1 MRDLPG
7 FDAFAAD
14 QAQPLARTAL
24 SLTGDPEAARALAVT
39 ALSVVAARWRT
50 VRWSFPAH
58 AAREALYAAY
68 LKRPRAR
75 KAAPGTGRLDP
86 GSDAA
91 ALAEALTALTPR
103 RRALVVACFHDG
115 DTTWQ
120 AANLCCVDA
129 RTANTETVLAVAEL
143 RSRLPAS
150 FVEVSPPKPADPA
163 AAERAMETA
172 PDETPSKP
180 AVSAPPPEAPAS
192 EARASEARASES
204 PTSEGSAFAD
214 STFAD
219 SACEGSALERAVSEN
234 AASQQMPP
242 EADRC
247 HTAPDDD
254 AETGGGARGTAPGP
268 SPTSWASPSQAP
280 TPTPTPWTSPSQAP
294 TPTPTPWTS
303 PSQAS
308 SATPTSWASP
318 SQASGSASTPWSSPW
333 QPGHAAGP
341 PAGPASYGAP
351 PETWSG
357 GNTPS
362 ATPFAPPATPAVPP
376 GSSGPGDR
384 GDGPWEAALR
394 RELAVLSAQMPALDP
409 VPLTAEAARTGRRQG
424 TRRRAL
430 VTTMSVTLSALV
442 IVPLAFGAAGLLG
455 RAAHSTDGASPGV
468 LDESDAAP
476 TLPPSLPAPV
486 RFAYRGFCTADDWD
500 AFTQEFAENGCA
512 QWRVVATTGGQWRV
526 ADVSPALSD
535 GWQPLLA
542 ISGDGNRLVYFSAA
556 SSDFV
561 MIDRRDTTTRR
572 TDLVPLAEEV
582 SPEETHVVIS
592 PSGRWMAAD
601 FGPAA
606 GALHPRVQNLT
617 NYHVRTLPRR
627 MRVLAVSDNGTVT
640 GTAAWDTDTVPGRLT
655 TTVLL
660 RMRPDGRTLSR
671 TPIDSALFEAG
682 TAVSPDGRAV
692 AVAAERAHPAEGD
705 HGQLV
710 TIDSVTGK
718 VLTRREAALPEDTH
732 IFAVRGWAD
741 EHEVIVEAERISD
754 DDEDD
759 AEYSV
764 YAIDVRTGAAR
775 PIELDEAGGVPALWV
790 PGTMR

>member
-7 FDAFAAD
+7 FDAFAVD

-24 SLTGDPEAARALAVT
+24 SLTGDPEAARALVVT
-39 ALSVVAARWRT
+39 ALSVVAAKWRT
-50 VRWSFPAH
+50 VRWSFPPH

-68 LKRPRAR
+68 LKRPRGG
-75 KAAPGTGRLDP
+75 KAAHRPGGLAP

-91 ALAEALTALTPR
+91 ALAEALTTLTPR

-120 AANLCCVDA
+120 AANLCRMDA

-143 RSRLPAS
+143 RNRLPAS
-150 FVEVSPPKPADPA
+150 FVEVSLPEPTAQ
-163 AAERAMETA
+163 TA
-172 PDETPSKP
+172 PDETPLESP
-180 AVSAPPPEAPAS
+180 ASSPAAEDPPSESPAS
-192 EARASEARASES
+192 ESSASKAAV
-204 PTSEGSAFAD
+204 PEGA
-214 STFAD
+214 
-219 SACEGSALERAVSEN
+219 
-234 AASQQMPP
+234 
-242 EADRC
+242 
-247 HTAPDDD
+247 
-254 AETGGGARGTAPGP
+254 GP
-268 SPTSWASPSQAP
+268 SSTSWASPSP
-280 TPTPTPWTSPSQAP
+280 
-294 TPTPTPWTS
+294 
-303 PSQAS
+303 
-308 SATPTSWASP
+308 
-318 SQASGSASTPWSSPW
+318 ASGSASIPWSSPW
-333 QPGHAAGP
+333 QPDHSAGP
-341 PAGPASYGAP
+341 PAAPMSYGALP
-351 PETWSG
+351 DAGSEGIMPF
-357 GNTPS
+357 
-362 ATPFAPPATPAVPP
+362 AMPFAPPAAPAVPP

-384 GDGPWEAALR
+384 GEGPWEAALR
-394 RELAVLSAQMPALDP
+394 RELAVLSAEMPALDP
-409 VPLTAEAARTGRRQG
+409 VPLTAEAARTGRRQS

-430 VTTMSVTLSALV
+430 VTTMSVTLTALAV
-442 IVPLAFGAAGLLG
+442 VPLAFGAAGLFG
-455 RAAHSTDGASPGV
+455 RAGQSAGQSADGASPGV
-468 LDESDAAP
+468 LDERGAAP

-500 AFTQEFAENGCA
+500 AFADEFADNGCA
-512 QWRVVATTGGQWRV
+512 QWRVVATTGDQWRV

-582 SPEETHVVIS
+582 SPEDTHLVIS

-606 GALHPRVQNLT
+606 EALHPRVQNLT
-617 NYHVRTLPRR
+617 NYHVRALPQR

-640 GTAAWDTDTVPGRLT
+640 GTAAWDTDAVPGRLA

-682 TAVSPDGRAV
+682 AAVSRDGRAV
-692 AVAAERAHPAEGD
+692 AVSAERAHPAEGD
-705 HGQLV
+705 HGLLV
-710 TIDSVTGK
+710 TLDSITGK

-732 IFAVRGWAD
+732 VFAVRGWAN
-741 EHEVIVEAERISD
+741 EHEVIVEAERVSD
-754 DDEDD
+754 GDEDD

-775 PIELDEAGGVPALWV
+775 PIALDEAGGVPALWV
-790 PGTMR
+790 PGTLR